1 MYAEKQQ
8 EKMDFLDKGLKK
20 VERQAQ
26 KNMNARLDHMRFR
39 DYTRSEFNST
49 APHAGTDISFVLEND
64 QSISLYKGDTQLSSQ
79 GSGVDVLYSALVGYG
94 TGLGGERTGQ
104 GELVYSQ
111 NTSYRDV
118 IETSDPDDIF
128 GYYNQTM
135 SFWVNVY
142 GTTWG
147 YTGAL
152 RPTNAYV
159 KGLGD
164 FKSSAQ
170 DITTPII
177 VNRTKAVVSSNVRNT
192 EGYRVWDPP
201 SGTSLLYTKSF
212 YIRRVLE
219 DGYGPR
225 ETLTFTVEPYGF
237 HYTGNS
243 STRVVTNYSPTW
255 KIKVSNG
262 TNERYLT
269 GVYTSDYSAY
279 MVADSG
285 VGLFPNAGFLLGFTS
300 IQHTDDDILYG
311 QLRGPALLWRG
322 FLTVEETPQN
332 PYGFQYDI
340 ASGDPLDEPT
350 VEFYNED
357 ERNMAYCLCLPR
369 RIDI

>member
-8 EKMDFLDKGLKK
+8 EKMDSLDKGLKK

-39 DYTRSEFNST
+39 DYTRSEFDNT
-49 APHAGTDISFVLEND
+49 APHADTDISFVLEND

-104 GELVYSQ
+104 EELSYSQ
-111 NTSYRDV
+111 NPSYRDV
-118 IETSDPDDIF
+118 IETDDPDDIF
-128 GYYNQTM
+128 GYYNQNM
-135 SFWVNVY
+135 SFWVNIWD
-142 GTTWG
+142 TTWG
-147 YTGAL
+147 YTGAA

-170 DITTPII
+170 DIVMPII
-177 VNRTKAVVSSNVRNT
+177 VNQTKAVVSSNVRNA
-192 EGYRVWDPP
+192 EGYRIWSPP
-201 SGTSLLYTKSF
+201 SGTSLLYTKTF
-212 YIRRVLE
+212 YIRRILQ

-225 ETLTFTVEPYGF
+225 ETLTFTVEPAGF
-237 HYTGNS
+237 RYTGNS
-243 STRVVTNYSPTW
+243 STRVVTNYTPMW

-269 GVYTSDYSAY
+269 GTYTSDYSAY

-332 PYGFQYDI
+332 PYGFYYDI

-350 VEFYNED
+350 VEFYNQD

-369 RIDI
+369 RVDI